1 MQDPNLPFPIGE
13 YHDRLARARAA
24 MRAREIDV
32 LVVTGPENICY
43 LSGYHTTG
51 YHVFQCLIV
60 PAERAPLFVVRN
72 IELGNVHARSW
83 IQEGIPIFVGD
94 DPVEPLA
101 DALVSRAGADARIGY
116 EDKGFFLTP
125 ATLDTLGQ
133 RLPKAVMVPG
143 SGVVEDCRV
152 VKSDAEFDM
161 IRRAAEAASAGLT
174 AGADACRRGA
184 TENDV
189 AAAVYGGLVR
199 AGSEYTGSPPFV
211 AAGSRSATS
220 HATYAMNRIRETD
233 NVWLEVAGSVNRY
246 HGAAGRVVTVGQPS
260 DDLVRLSALAAK
272 AVDAMIEAMRPG
284 AVAEDVDAAG
294 RGLVENAGYG
304 ECWNNRGAYSLGLS
318 FPPGLGE
325 GHVMDIK
332 PGDRRTIRAGMAFH
346 LIPILKVPGIGAM
359 GCTETVVVTDAGC
372 EPVIPIPR
380 ALIRR

>member
-1 MQDPNLPFPIGE
+1 MPDPSLAFPIGE

-24 MRAREIDV
+24 MRAGEIDV

-60 PAERAPLFVVRN
+60 PAEREPLFVVRN

-83 IQEGIPIFVGD
+83 IGEGIPVFVGD

-125 ATLDTLGQ
+125 ATVDALSR
-133 RLPKAVMVPG
+133 RLPKAVMVPA

-161 IRRAAEAASAGLT
+161 IRRASEAASAGVC
-174 AGADACRRGA
+174 AGADACRAGA

-246 HGAAGRVVTVGQPS
+246 HGAAGRVVAVGQPS
-260 DDLVRLSALAAK
+260 DDVVRLSALAAE

-284 AVAEDVDAAG
+284 AVAEDVDSAG
-294 RGLVENAGYG
+294 RSLVEGAGYG

-325 GHVMDIK
+325 GHIMDIK

-372 EPVIPIPR
+372 ESVIPVPR